1 MILLTNLIKNEI
13 RNNCQ
18 IIKKVENKTC
28 NEIKRDDI
36 NWKVCLKNQ
45 RRRHLKQR
53 VEFNKSQR

>member
-18 IIKKVENKTC
+18 IIKKVQYKTC

-36 NWKVCLKNQ
+36 N
-45 RRRHLKQR
+45 
-53 VEFNKSQR
+53 